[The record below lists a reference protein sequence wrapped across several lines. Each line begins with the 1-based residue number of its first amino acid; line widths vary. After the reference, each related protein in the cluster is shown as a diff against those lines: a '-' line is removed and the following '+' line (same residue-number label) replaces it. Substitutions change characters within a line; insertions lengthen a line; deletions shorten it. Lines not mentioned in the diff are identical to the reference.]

1 MPDHVPTPQQ
11 TPDRASTAHPEAL
24 TPVPEALTPE
34 QQKVLALTGYL
45 MGHIQA
51 RNHLMARELLAGGAR

>member
-11 TPDRASTAHPEAL
+11 TPQQTPDRASTAR
-24 TPVPEALTPE
+24 PEALTPE

-51 RNHLMARELLAGGAR
+51 RNHLEARELLAGGAR

>member
-11 TPDRASTAHPEAL
+11 TPDRASTAR
-24 TPVPEALTPE
+24 PEALTPE
-34 QQKVLALTGYL
+34 QRQVLALTGYL

-51 RNHLMARELLAGGAR
+51 RNHLEARELLAGGAR

>member
-1 MPDHVPTPQQ
+1 MTHPVPTPQQ

-24 TPVPEALTPE
+24 TPE
-34 QQKVLALTGYL
+34 QQKVLALTGCM

-51 RNHLMARELLAGGAR
+51 RNHLKARELLAGGAR

>member
-1 MPDHVPTPQQ
+1 MTHPVPTPDP

-24 TPVPEALTPE
+24 TPE
-34 QQKVLALTGYL
+34 QERVLALTGYL

-51 RNHLMARELLAGGAR
+51 RNHLKARELLAGGAR